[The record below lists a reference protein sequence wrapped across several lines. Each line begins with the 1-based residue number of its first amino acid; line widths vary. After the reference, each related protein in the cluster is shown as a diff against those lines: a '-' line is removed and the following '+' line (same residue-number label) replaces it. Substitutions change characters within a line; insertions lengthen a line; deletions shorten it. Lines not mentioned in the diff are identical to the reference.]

1 MIGIDL
7 GTSNSVVSYWDGEQ
21 IQLIPNRFGKVLT
34 PSVVGVD
41 DDGKILVGEIA
52 KERLISHPQ
61 LTAAAFKRFMG
72 TSKQYKLEK
81 HVFSPTELSSLV
93 LKTLKEDAESHLGE
107 PCTEAVISVPAYFN
121 NIEREATIEAAKLAG
136 LTVQSLV
143 SEPTAAALAY
153 GLHKE
158 IDQSIL
164 VIDLGGG
171 TFDVSLLEMFSGVM
185 QVEAISGDNQLGGE
199 DFTQV
204 IIHDCLRKNNLAG
217 ELLSAELQAV
227 IYKKAERLKLDLSVE
242 EKSKFSF
249 ERDQTLFHYELTVN
263 EYEQLCLPLLKRMRQ
278 PIGRVLSDGRIDSK
292 SIDQMILI
300 GGATKNPLIKN
311 YFSRLMKIIPYTQ
324 INPDEAVG
332 RGAGIQAALK
342 TQKEMVNELMM
353 TDVCAHSLG
362 VEVVSQ
368 GPSGYIPGV
377 FEPIIERNTTIPVS
391 KIKTFWTLKDNQ
403 EKVTIS
409 VYQGEHPMVKNN
421 LQIGE
426 LSINLP
432 PKPADSPVDCRFTY
446 DSNGVLEVIVTDME
460 GNSNQLIIESHPG
473 KLTEEQLQE
482 SLNKME
488 KLKIH
493 PRDRAENRLLLA
505 KLERAYTEA
514 LGEKRQYIQHLIIE
528 FQQTLDKQDD
538 LETQRLS
545 VKILQQLNAMEDGLW
560 T

>member
-7 GTSNSVVSYWDGEQ
+7 GTSNSVVSFWDGDQ
-21 IQLIPNRFGKVLT
+21 IKLIPNRFGKVLT

-41 DDGKILVGEIA
+41 DDGKILIGEIA

-72 TSKQYKLEK
+72 TQKQYQLEA
-81 HVFSPTELSSLV
+81 HSFSPTELSSLV
-93 LKTLKEDAESHLGE
+93 LKSLKEDAEEYLKK

-136 LTVQSLV
+136 LDVQNLV

-153 GLHKE
+153 GLHKDV
-158 IDQSIL
+158 DQSIL

-204 IIHDCLRKNNLAG
+204 IIQDCLRKNDLA
-217 ELLSAELQAV
+217 EQLLSAETQAV
-227 IYKKAERLKLDLSVE
+227 IYKKAERLKIELSSK
-242 EKSKFSF
+242 EKSSFSF
-249 ERDQTLFHYELTVN
+249 ENEQAVFDYELTVQD
-263 EYEQLCLPLLKRMRQ
+263 YEQLCLPLLKRMRQ
-278 PIGRVLSDGRIDSK
+278 PIGRVLNDGRIDSK

-300 GGATKNPLIKN
+300 GGATKNPSIKN

-332 RGAGIQAALK
+332 QGAGIQAALK
-342 TQKEMVNELMM
+342 TQQEMVNELMM

-362 VEVVSQ
+362 VDVVSQ
-368 GPSGYIPGV
+368 GPNGFITGV

-391 KIKTFWTLKDNQ
+391 KIKTFLTLKDNQ
-403 EKVTIS
+403 KEVLFS

-421 LQIGE
+421 LKIGE
-426 LSINLP
+426 LALKLP
-432 PKPADSPVDCRFTY
+432 PRPADTPVDCRFTY
-446 DSNGVLEVIVTDME
+446 DSNGVLEVIVTDVE
-460 GNSNQLIIESHPG
+460 GNENQLIIESHPG
-473 KLTEEQLQE
+473 KLNAEQLQE
-482 SLNKME
+482 SLQKME
-488 KLKIH
+488 DLKIH

-514 LGEKRQYIQHLIIE
+514 LGDKRQYIQRLILE
-528 FQQTLDKQDD
+528 FQQTLEQQDD
-538 LETQRLS
+538 LETKRLS
-545 VKILQQLNAMEDGLW
+545 VKLLQQLNAMEEEQW

>member
-21 IQLIPNRFGKVLT
+21 TKLIPNRFGKVLT
-34 PSVVGVD
+34 PSVIGVD

-72 TSKQYKLEK
+72 TSKQYQLAA
-81 HVFSPTELSSLV
+81 HSFSPTELSSLV
-93 LKTLKEDAESHLGE
+93 LKTLKEDAEEYLKE

-136 LTVQSLV
+136 LTVQSLI

-153 GLHKE
+153 VLHKDV
-158 IDQSIL
+158 DQSIL

-199 DFTQV
+199 DFTQM
-204 IIHDCLRKNNLAG
+204 IIQDCLRQNDLAE

-227 IYKKAERLKLDLSVE
+227 IYKKAERLKIELSSQ
-242 EKSKFSF
+242 EKGKFSF
-249 ERDQTLFHYELTVN
+249 EKDQSLFQYELTVQK
-263 EYEQLCLPLLKRMRQ
+263 YEQLCLPLLKRMRQ
-278 PIGRVLSDGRIDSK
+278 PIGRVLSDGRIESS

-342 TQKEMVNELMM
+342 TQQEMVNELMM

-362 VEVVSQ
+362 VEVVNQ
-368 GPSGYIPGV
+368 GPNGFIGGV

-391 KIKTFWTLKDNQ
+391 KVKTFWTIKDNQ
-403 EKVTIS
+403 EKVVFS
-409 VYQGEHPMVKNN
+409 VYQGENPMVKNN
-421 LQIGE
+421 LKIGE
-426 LSINLP
+426 LVINVS
-432 PKPADSPVDCRFTY
+432 PKPVDTPVDCRFTY
-446 DSNGVLEVIVTDME
+446 DSNGVLEVLVTDVE
-460 GNSNQLIIESHPG
+460 GNSNQLVIESHPG
-473 KLTEEQLQE
+473 KLSEEQLQE
-482 SLNKME
+482 SLQKMTD
-488 KLKIH
+488 LKIH

-514 LGEKRQYIQHLIIE
+514 LGGKRQYIQQLIIE
-528 FQQTLDKQDD
+528 FQQTMDKQDE
-538 LETQRLS
+538 LETKRLS
-545 VKILQQLNAMEDGLW
+545 VKILQQLNAMEEELW

>member
-7 GTSNSVVSYWDGEQ
+7 GTSNSVVSYWDGGE
-21 IQLIPNRFGKVLT
+21 IKLIPNRFGKVLT

-72 TSKQYKLEK
+72 TQKYYQLEK
-81 HVFSPTELSSLV
+81 HSFSPTELSSLI
-93 LKTLKEDAESHLGE
+93 LKTLKEDAEEYLKE
-107 PCTEAVISVPAYFN
+107 PCNEAVISVPAYFN

-136 LTVQSLV
+136 LDVQNLV

-153 GLHKE
+153 GLHKDV
-158 IDQSIL
+158 DQSIL

-204 IIHDCLRKNNLAG
+204 IIQDCLRKNDLA
-217 ELLSAELQAV
+217 EQLLSAELQAV
-227 IYKKAERLKLDLSVE
+227 IYKKAERLKIELSTQ
-242 EKSKFSF
+242 EKSKFTF
-249 ERDQTLFHYELTVN
+249 EKEQTLFHYELTIQ

-292 SIDQMILI
+292 NIDQMILI

-342 TQKEMVNELMM
+342 TQQEMVNELMM

-362 VEVVSQ
+362 VEVVNQSVN
-368 GPSGYIPGV
+368 GYITGV

-391 KIKTFWTLKDNQ
+391 KVKTFLTVKDNQ
-403 EKVTIS
+403 NKVTIS

-421 LQIGE
+421 LKIGE
-426 LSINLP
+426 FTSKLP
-432 PKPADSPVDCRFTY
+432 PRPVDTPIDCRFTY
-446 DSNGVLEVIVTDME
+446 DSNGVLEVIVTDVE
-460 GNSNQLIIESHPG
+460 GNDSQLIIESHPG
-473 KLTEEQLQE
+473 KLNEEQLQE
-482 SLNKME
+482 SLKKM
-488 KLKIH
+488 KDLKIH

-528 FQQTLDKQDD
+528 FQQSLDRQDD

-545 VKILQQLNAMEDGLW
+545 VKLLQQLNAMEEDQW